1 VSGGD
6 WNSVRFDKLCV
17 ACHDHSKPF
26 NDLARLAKGDR
37 LVG

>member
-17 ACHDHSKPF
+17 ACHDHNKPF
-26 NDLARLAKGDR
+26 NDRRG
-37 LVG
+37 